1 MFPIKKRVTKNL
13 FDKILKEG
21 VVFYGSFFTFR
32 YINNTEFR
40 SYAFVVPKK
49 IAPKAVNRNKLK
61 RRAYD
66 IIRSLPTK
74 NSSGVFFYKKKGIS
88 ASYLDI
94 KNDIIFILKKTKII

>member
-1 MFPIKKRVTKNL
+1 MLPVKKRVTKKL
-13 FDKILKEG
+13 FDEILKKG

-32 YINNTEFR
+32 YINNTEIR
-40 SYAFVVPKK
+40 RYAFVVPKK
-49 IAPKAVNRNKLK
+49 IAKKAVDRNKLK
-61 RRAYD
+61 RRAYN

-74 NSSGVFFYKKKGIS
+74 NSSGIFFYKKNGID